1 MNPALPA
8 ELERIIDK
16 ALDKDRNVR
25 YQSAADLRADL
36 TRLKRDT
43 TSGRVSAARASSAE
57 PTTRRRWPWA
67 AAKSSGLCRDRGS
80 CLVAAVAAAASET
93 RRRYPDYE

>member
-1 MNPALPA
+1 MNPDLPA

-16 ALDKDRNVR
+16 ALDKDRDVR

-43 TSGRVSAARASSAE
+43 TSGRVSAARAIHGG
-57 PTTRRRWPWA
+57 TRNEA
-67 AAKSSGLCRDRGS
+67 SLALGS
-80 CLVAAVAAAASET
+80 WQL
-93 RRRYPDYE
+93 